1 MTIETHILY
10 FSEAEALREFSG
22 FTVEVSHQARP
33 NQTPS
38 NVTMYMCGFHAIR
51 PPSPRSSGQAFHG
64 HLATCSTAIR
74 PGSRS
79 AATQGLHC

>member
-22 FTVEVSHQARP
+22 FTVDVSHQARP

-38 NVTMYMCGFHAIR
+38 NVTMYMVVAQRGGIGRREVIAEFPLEMHATIFRDMCEGFV
-51 PPSPRSSGQAFHG
+51 RSER
-64 HLATCSTAIR
+64 LTK
-74 PGSRS
+74 
-79 AATQGLHC
+79 